1 MALTVELGLSKA
13 FTLDDPVAGVLDNT
27 EFVLGG
33 VAFEDV
39 TSKVRSVSLSRGKN
53 RDLDRFNAGALTVT
67 LNNENRDFDP
77 LYTSSPYFGDIV
89 PRRDVRVLAGTAVQY
104 VGKVLDWNFSYE
116 PNGRQSAE
124 LQAADAFTFLAQQV
138 VTAGTATE
146 QFSGARVNAVLDM
159 ETVDWPSADRDIDT
173 GASTLGADEF
183 SGNALSYLQ
192 KVEQSEAGL
201 LFIDKQGRVAFRD
214 RLASPTVTGALVF
227 SDVAGSGIPFA
238 PAAVEYGTE
247 QLFNQVTV
255 TSGFGTATADAA
267 LSQTRYGI
275 LERDVDTLLSDQSQV
290 EGLANF
296 LVGRDDEPEYRFAA
310 IAIDIDKL
318 TTAQEADV
326 FGLEIGDV
334 IQVQLTPG
342 NPPTGDPIE
351 RYGRVIS
358 IAHAVEPDSHF
369 VTIGVGSVQTS
380 LFVLDDAEF
389 GKLDGAGILAF

>member
-1 MALTVELGLSKA
+1 MTLSVELGLSRA
-13 FTLDDPVAGVLDNT
+13 FTLDDSVAGILDNT

-39 TSKVRSVSLSRGKN
+39 TSRVRSISLGRGKN
-53 RDLDRFNAGALTVT
+53 RDLDRFNAGALSVT
-67 LNNENRDFDP
+67 FNNEDRAFDP
-77 LYTSSPYFGDIV
+77 LFASSPYFGDIV

-124 LQAADAFTFLAQQV
+124 LQAADGLTFLAQQLL
-138 VTAGTATE
+138 TPGTATS
-146 QFSGARVNAVLDM
+146 QFTGARVNAVLNM

-173 GASTLGADEF
+173 GASELGTDVF
-183 SGNALSYLQ
+183 DGNALSYLQ

-201 LFIDKQGRVAFRD
+201 LFIDKEGRVAFRD
-214 RLASPTVTGALVF
+214 RLASPTVGGALVF

-255 TSGFGTATADAA
+255 TSPFATATANGV

-275 LERDVDTLLSDQSQV
+275 LERDVDTLLSEQSQAQD
-290 EGLANF
+290 LADF

-342 NPPTGDPIE
+342 NPPTGSAIE

-358 IAHAVEPDSHF
+358 IAHSVEPDSHF
-369 VTIGVGSVQTS
+369 ITIGVGSVQTS

>member
-124 LQAADAFTFLAQQV
+124 LQAADAFTFLAQQI
-138 VTAGTATE
+138 VTAGTATA

-214 RLASPTVTGALVF
+214 RLASPTVGGALVF

-255 TSGFGTATADAA
+255 ESPFATATANST

-275 LERDVDTLLSDQSQV
+275 LERDVDTLLSDQSQAQD
-290 EGLANF
+290 LANF

>member
-1 MALTVELGLSKA
+1 MALSVELGISKA

-27 EFVLGG
+27 DFVLGG
-33 VAFEDV
+33 VEFVDV
-39 TSKVRSVSLSRGKN
+39 TSSVRSVSLGRGKN
-53 RDLDRFNAGALTVT
+53 RDLDRFNAGSLSVT
-67 LNNENRDFDP
+67 FNNENRDFDP
-77 LYTSSPYFGDIV
+77 LFAGSPYANNIV

-124 LQAADAFTFLAQQV
+124 LQAADGFTFLAQQL
-138 VTAGTATE
+138 VTPGTATPG
-146 QFSGARVNAVLDM
+146 FTGARVNAVLDM
-159 ETVDWPSADRDIDT
+159 ETVDWPTADRDIDT
-173 GASTLGADEF
+173 GASELGADVF
-183 SGNALSYLQ
+183 DGNALSYLQ

-201 LFIDKQGRVAFRD
+201 LFIDKLGRVAFRD
-214 RLASPTVTGALVF
+214 RLASPTVAGALVF

-238 PAAVEYGTE
+238 PAAVEYGSE

-255 TSGFGTATADAA
+255 TSPFATATANST

-275 LERDVDTLLSDQSQV
+275 LERDVDTLLSDESQA

-296 LVGRDDEPEYRFAA
+296 LVGRDDEPEYRFAQ

-318 TTAQEADV
+318 SPAQEADV

-334 IQVQLTPG
+334 VQVQLTPG
-342 NPPTGDPIE
+342 NPPTGTAIE

-358 IAHAVEPDSHF
+358 IAHSVEPDSHF
-369 VTIGVGSVQTS
+369 VTVGVGSVQTS

>member
-1 MALTVELGLSKA
+1 MTLSVELGLSKA
-13 FTLDDPVAGVLDNT
+13 FTLDDPVAGVLDST

-39 TSKVRSVSLSRGKN
+39 TSRVRSISLGRGKN
-53 RDLDRFNAGALTVT
+53 RDLDRFNAGSLSVT
-67 LNNENRDFDP
+67 FNNEDRAFDP
-77 LYTSSPYFGDIV
+77 LFASSPYFGDIV

-124 LQAADAFTFLAQQV
+124 LQAADGFTFLAQQV
-138 VTAGTATE
+138 LTPGTATA
-146 QFSGARVNAVLDM
+146 QFSGARVEAVLDM
-159 ETVDWPSADRDIDT
+159 PTVDWPTADRDIDT
-173 GASTLGADEF
+173 GASDLGADVF
-183 SGNALSYLQ
+183 DGNALSYLQ

-201 LFIDKQGRVAFRD
+201 LFIDKLGRVAFRD
-214 RLASPTVTGALVF
+214 RLASPTVGGALVF
-227 SDVAGSGIPFA
+227 ADDGSGIPFA
-238 PAAVEYGTE
+238 PAAVEFGSE

-255 TSGFGTATADAA
+255 ESPFGTATANSV

-275 LERDVDTLLSDQSQV
+275 LERDVDTLLSDQSQA

-296 LVGRDDEPEYRFAA
+296 LVGRDDEPEYRFAQ

-342 NPPTGDPIE
+342 NPPTGSAIE

-358 IAHAVEPDSHF
+358 IAHSVEPDSHF

>member
-1 MALTVELGLSKA
+1 MTLSVELGISKA
-13 FTLDDPVAGVLDNT
+13 FTLDDPVAGVLDNVD
-27 EFVLGG
+27 FLLGG

-39 TSKVRSVSLSRGKN
+39 TSRVRSISLGRGKN
-53 RDLDRFNAGALTVT
+53 RDLDRFNAGSLSVT
-67 LNNENRDFDP
+67 FNNEDRAFDP
-77 LYTSSPYFGDIV
+77 LFASSPFFGDIV

-124 LQAADAFTFLAQQV
+124 LQAADGFTFLAQQV
-138 VTAGTATE
+138 VTPGTATA
-146 QFSGARVNAVLDM
+146 QFSGARVEAVLDM
-159 ETVDWPSADRDIDT
+159 ETVDWPSTDRDIDT
-173 GASTLGADEF
+173 GASELGADVF
-183 SGNALSYLQ
+183 DGNALSYLQ

-214 RLASPTVTGALVF
+214 RLASPTVGGALVF

-238 PAAVEYGTE
+238 PAAVEYGSE

-255 TSGFGTATADAA
+255 TSPFGTATANSL

-275 LERDVDTLLSDQSQV
+275 LERDVDTLLSDQSQA

-296 LVGRDDEPEYRFAA
+296 LVGRDDEPEYRFAQ

-318 TTAQEADV
+318 STAQEADV

-342 NPPTGDPIE
+342 NPPTGSAIE

-358 IAHAVEPDSHF
+358 IAHSVEPDSHF

>member
-1 MALTVELGLSKA
+1 MTLSVELGISKA

-27 EFVLGG
+27 DFVLGG
-33 VAFEDV
+33 VEFVDV
-39 TSKVRSVSLSRGKN
+39 TNKVRSVSLARGKN
-53 RDLDRFNAGALTVT
+53 RDLDRFNAGSLTVT
-67 LNNENRDFDP
+67 LNNEDRDFDP
-77 LYTSSPYFGDIV
+77 LYADSPYANNIV

-104 VGKVLDWNFSYE
+104 VGKVLDWNFNYE

-124 LQAADAFTFLAQQV
+124 LQAADAFTFLGQQV
-138 VTAGTATE
+138 LTPGTATE
-146 QFSGARVNAVLDM
+146 QFSGARVEAVLDM
-159 ETVDWPSADRDIDT
+159 PTVDWPSGDRDIDT
-173 GASTLGADEF
+173 GASTLGTDSF
-183 SGNALSYLQ
+183 DGNVLSYLQ

-201 LFIDKQGRVAFRD
+201 LFIDKAGNVAFRD
-214 RLASPTVTGALVF
+214 RLASPTVGGAIVF
-227 SDVAGSGIPFA
+227 SDVSGSGIPFA
-238 PAAVEYGTE
+238 PAAVEFGTE

-255 TSGFGTATADAA
+255 ESGFGTATANSI

-275 LERDVDTLLSDQSQV
+275 LERDVETLLSDESQSQD
-290 EGLANF
+290 LANF
-296 LVGRDDEPEYRFAA
+296 LVGRDDEPEYRFAQ

-351 RYGRVIS
+351 RYGRVIA

>member
-159 ETVDWPSADRDIDT
+159 ETVDWPTADRDIDT
-173 GASTLGADEF
+173 GASTLGADVF
-183 SGNALSYLQ
+183 DGNALSYLQ

-214 RLASPTVTGALVF
+214 RLASPTVGGALVF

-255 TSGFGTATADAA
+255 ESPFGTATANSL

-275 LERDVDTLLSDQSQV
+275 LERDVDTLLSDQSQAQD
-290 EGLANF
+290 LANF

-358 IAHAVEPDSHF
+358 ISHAVEPDSHF